1 MQLPGES
8 LNREKTMQKKKAVLF
23 WSGGKDCAY
32 ALYLLQQL
40 GHVSV
45 DRLFV
50 TLNREKQISMHGVDK
65 TLIEMQA
72 ESIGIPAEFAT
83 LPQNPSN
90 DEYETVLAAAAQAW
104 RSDGIENV
112 VFGDIFLQDV
122 RKYREN
128 LFRKTGLNI
137 QFPLWE
143 KDTDTLS
150 EEFLRDGFRA
160 KIVSTDSAKL
170 DDSFAGRDYDESFL
184 QSLPQ
189 NVDPCG
195 ENGEFHT
202 FVYDGPVFSN
212 PISVR
217 CRDIRAAFFP
227 SPENP
232 SEKVRFAFAR
242 LFLE

>member
-1 MQLPGES
+1 M
-8 LNREKTMQKKKAVLF
+8 RKKKAVLC

-32 ALYLLQQL
+32 ALHLLQQH
-40 GHVSV
+40 GHISV

-50 TLNREKQISMHGVDK
+50 TLNREKRISMHGVDK
-65 TLIEMQA
+65 ALIEMQA
-72 ESIGIPAEFAT
+72 QSIGIPAEFAT

-90 DEYETVLAAAAQAW
+90 DEYESALKAAAQAW
-104 RSDGIENV
+104 RNDGIEYV

-128 LFRKTGLNI
+128 LFRKTGLHI
-137 QFPLWE
+137 HFPLWE

-150 EEFLRDGFRA
+150 KEFLRDGFEA
-160 KIVSTDSAKL
+160 KVVSTDSAKL

-184 QSLPQ
+184 RSLPK

-202 FVYDGPVFSN
+202 FVYDGPIFSN
-212 PISVR
+212 PILVK
-217 CRDIRAAFFP
+217 CEDIRATFFP
-227 SPENP
+227 SPGNP
-232 SEKVRFAFAR
+232 SEKVRFAFAG
-242 LFLE
+242 LIHE